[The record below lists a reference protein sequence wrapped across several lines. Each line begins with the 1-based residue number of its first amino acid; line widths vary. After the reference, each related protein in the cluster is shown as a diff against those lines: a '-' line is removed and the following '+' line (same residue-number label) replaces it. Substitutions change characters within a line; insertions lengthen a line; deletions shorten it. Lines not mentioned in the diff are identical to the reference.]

1 MKLVFALVQ
10 SLSFFLLVAF
20 AYCKSPAY
28 GPLRADVLGRR
39 QKLVLYLLF
48 SAISIAGTYLGVSVH
63 GAIANSRAIG
73 PVLAGLVGGPALGAA
88 VGLTGGL
95 HRLLQGGFTAFACG
109 ISTVAEGVVGGA
121 VHEWVLRRG
130 GPDEPFRPRVAFL
143 TMLAA
148 EALQMV
154 IILAVARP
162 FADALAL
169 VRVIAAPMV
178 LLNSAGAALFM
189 SIIRDRQRTA
199 DRMGAASTAQ
209 ALRIASRTLG
219 LLAKGFGREVALE
232 LARIIHEETGVGA
245 VAVTD
250 TEKVLAF
257 VGAGADHHRVG
268 SPIASQWTRRAIA
281 ANAVTFAD
289 GVHEEYRCP
298 ISAECPLRST
308 LVVPLRLD
316 GEVIG
321 TIKLYERANRRFL
334 EMHRELG
341 EGLTTLLAGQML
353 RARYEEQKSLLVLA
367 ELKLA
372 RAQIKPH
379 FLFNSLATILAI
391 LQKDPARG
399 RALVNHLSN
408 FFRLN
413 LKRSGELSTLEE
425 ELAHV
430 GAYLEIE
437 KARFED
443 RLAVELDV
451 DPGLLGLRIPTFT
464 LQPLLE
470 NAIKHGISER
480 LTPRVARIRAYRREG
495 AAVIDVEDTAGTFAP
510 GRRTADGLGLRIV
523 EQRIRNLVH
532 GAGVAIT
539 CEPDELTRVS
549 IRIPLPEAPL
559 QEVGA

>member
-1 MKLVFALVQ
+1 MKLVLALVQ

-20 AYCKSPAY
+20 AYSKSPPYA
-28 GPLRADVLGRR
+28 PLRADVLGRR
-39 QKLVLYLLF
+39 QKVVLYLLF
-48 SAISIAGTYLGVSVH
+48 SAISIAGTYLGVPVH
-63 GAIANSRAIG
+63 GAIANARAIG
-73 PVLAGLVGGPALGAA
+73 PVLAGLMGGPALGAA

-95 HRLLQGGFTAFACG
+95 HRFLQGGFTGLACG
-109 ISTVAEGVVGGA
+109 VSTLTEGIVGGA
-121 VHEWVLRRG
+121 VHLWVVRRRG
-130 GPDEPFRPRVAFL
+130 PGEAFRPGVAFV

-148 EALQMV
+148 ESLQMA
-154 IILAVARP
+154 IILVLARP

-189 SIIRDRQRTA
+189 TIIRDRQRMA

-209 ALRIASRTLG
+209 ALRIAGRTLG
-219 LLAKGFGREVALE
+219 LLSKGFGREVAPD

-257 VGAGADHHRVG
+257 VGHGADHHRAG
-268 SPIASQWTRRAIA
+268 APIASDWTRRAISS
-281 ANAVTFAD
+281 NEVTFAD

-298 ISAECPLRST
+298 LSAGCPLRST
-308 LVVPLRLD
+308 LVVPLRID

-321 TIKLYERANRRFL
+321 TIKLYELANRRFL
-334 EMHRELG
+334 DIHRELG
-341 EGLTTLLAGQML
+341 EGLTTLLAGQIL
-353 RARYEEQKSLLVLA
+353 RARYQEQKSLLVLA

-372 RAQIKPH
+372 RAQINPH
-379 FLFNSLATILAI
+379 FLFNSLTTILAI
-391 LQKDPARG
+391 LHKDAARG

-408 FFRLN
+408 FFRMN
-413 LKRSGELSTLEE
+413 LKRSAELSTLEE

-451 DPGLLGLRIPTFT
+451 DPGLLALRMPTFT

-480 LTPRVARIRAYRREG
+480 VTPRLARIHAYRRDG
-495 AAVIDVEDTAGTFAP
+495 AAVIDVEDTAGCFAP
-510 GRRTADGLGLRIV
+510 GRGTGDGLGLKIV
-523 EQRIRNLVH
+523 EQRIRSFVR
-532 GAGVAIT
+532 GAGVSIT
-539 CEPDELTRVS
+539 CVPDELTRVS
-549 IRIPLPEAPL
+549 IRIPLPEVRA
-559 QEVGA
+559 